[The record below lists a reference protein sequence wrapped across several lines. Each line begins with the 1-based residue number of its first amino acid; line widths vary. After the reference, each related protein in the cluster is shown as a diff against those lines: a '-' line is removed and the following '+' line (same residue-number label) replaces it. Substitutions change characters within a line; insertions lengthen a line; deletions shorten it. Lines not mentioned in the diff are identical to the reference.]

1 MKKKIFIQILLVFLI
16 ICFSYIVYNKYFYTV
31 KNDGKLIDENSI
43 VKNYDS
49 NIINNINYKSSD
61 LEGRTYSIT
70 AESGSIDDLNNQII
84 KMKKVVAN
92 IDLKDNTSIEITSDF
107 ARYNTI
113 TYKTKFISNVTSKYL
128 DHNIVSELLVIDF
141 DKNILEAVKKMT
153 YKNSNTILKADKL
166 ELNLLTKDLKVLNF
180 DDKNGPDINNDN
192 NVEIKFSNK

>member
-16 ICFSYIVYNKYFYTV
+16 ICFSYFVYNKYFYTV
-31 KNDGKLIDENSI
+31 KNDGKLINENSI
-43 VKNYDS
+43 INKYDS

-61 LEGRTYSIT
+61 LKGRTYSIT

-113 TYKTKFISNVTSKYL
+113 TYKTKFISNVFSKYL
-128 DHNIVSELLVIDF
+128 DHKIVSELLVIDF

-166 ELNLLTKDLKVLNF
+166 ELNLLTKDLRVLNF